1 MLWYIRR
8 QVYYGEDPAAFDMAV
23 VMTLDL
29 VIATPEIDLSEARL
43 IRKEAVWIFE
53 DPAIEGLAPIQKQVL
68 RMGPE
73 NAEIVKAK
81 ATEARILWL
90 DQLSGSI

>member
-1 MLWYIRR
+1 
-8 QVYYGEDPAAFDMAV
+8 MAV

-73 NAEIVKAK
+73 NAKIFKAK
-81 ATEARILWL
+81 AAEARSLWL
-90 DQLSGSI
+90 DQLSESM

>member
-1 MLWYIRR
+1 
-8 QVYYGEDPAAFDMAV
+8 MAV

-29 VIATPEIDLSEARL
+29 VIATPEVDLSEARL

-53 DPAIEGLAPIQKQVL
+53 DPVIEGLAPIQKQVL

-81 ATEARILWL
+81 ATEARGLWL